1 MARTIAAKT
10 QKQDPM
16 KAIASML
23 KNKKNGNVLAQLK
36 KLLLSGDLETEEEG
50 DTPAVV
56 NAGKAAKPKQKNT
69 TQALNHPRK
78 GDILKVHPIRKIQ
91 DLNKIKRLLASNA
104 RNYALFVCG
113 VNSALRASDLTR
125 LKVGDVRH
133 LTVGEHFML
142 REKKKGKIRNVTIN
156 QPMKDAIDA
165 LLEEMP
171 GAKDSDYLFPSQKGK
186 GPLNTSSLHGLV
198 KEWCRMVKLKG
209 NFGSHSLRKTW
220 GYHARVTFG
229 MDLATLVDCFGHST
243 QKQTLTYLCIQEEE
257 VRAAFLNEL

>member
-1 MARTIAAKT
+1 MARIIAAKT

-23 KNKKNGNVLAQLK
+23 KDKKNEHVLAQLK
-36 KLLLSGDLETEEEG
+36 ELLLSGDLETEEG
-50 DTPAVV
+50 DESPAT
-56 NAGKAAKPKQKNT
+56 GKDAKPKQKNT
-69 TQALNHPRK
+69 TQAQNHPRK
-78 GDILKVHPIRKIQ
+78 GDVLKAHPIRKQADI
-91 DLNKIKRLLASNA
+91 NKIKRLLAGDT
-104 RNYALFVCG
+104 RNFGLFVCG

-125 LKVGDVRH
+125 LRVGDVRH
-133 LTVGEHFML
+133 LEVGEHFML

-156 QPMKDAIDA
+156 QPMRDAIDA
-165 LLEEMP
+165 MLAEMP
-171 GAKDSDYLFPSQKGK
+171 GAKDTDYLFPSQKGG
-186 GPLNTSSLHGLV
+186 GPLNTSSLHNLV